1 MLTRVRW
8 VFLPD
13 AVSPQQ
19 RRTKGDCWFQAGRGG
34 TTEEQTGSPLYILP
48 PSVAPAHTHIHTV
61 LHSCLCRAF
70 TLTCCHFQ
78 TLTASFPNLIFTLTF
93 NAEVKGS
100 KIFPR
105 PQHVNSFPK
114 LPPLSGVCCASRE
127 LNTEQ
132 ETFIQTQIEVS
143 HPSPSRLLSTF
154 YLIVSVSHIP
164 PPCSSSESQN

>member
-1 MLTRVRW
+1 MR
-8 VFLPD
+8 FHH
-13 AVSPQQ
+13 S
-19 RRTKGDCWFQAGRGG
+19 RGG
-34 TTEEQTGSPLYILP
+34 QKATAGVRLGEEELLRSKLALRSISSLPLWP
-48 PSVAPAHTHIHTV
+48 QHTHVHTV

-78 TLTASFPNLIFTLTF
+78 TLTASFPTLIFTLTF

-105 PQHVNSFPK
+105 PQNVNSFPK
-114 LPPLSGVCCASRE
+114 LSPLSGVCCASRE
-127 LNTEQ
+127 LNAEQ

-143 HPSPSRLLSTF
+143 HPSPSCLLSTF

-164 PPCSSSESQN
+164 PLCSSSESQD